1 MEEAKKLTVKTP
13 DQSRATTPIQLPD
26 TTGSDILNV
35 IRELTPDSLRVPK
48 SSISPSPQLV
58 KSGDDKSPLIS
69 ISPPE
74 TTTKSD
80 VPDLIILESTKTSP
94 VLSQKLVNNAKSSV
108 ESLDKIIDNDTGRSR
123 SSDSNSL
130 DDDKILR
137 DSFPGS
143 PTSSDDKS
151 LDSLNKK
158 TLFSSGS
165 FTPDSDTGDKRSD
178 ELVES
183 KSVKFNF
190 DNATDDAKT
199 DGKMSTGILKKSEQK
214 AEESV
219 QKKSLTIVQ
228 QENVGQEE
236 FVKEEV
242 GEEREQIETD
252 DVKEKS
258 NLEETAVGEET
269 MEQSVKR
276 SKEVKK

>member
-1 MEEAKKLTVKTP
+1 MDEAKKLKVKTP

-94 VLSQKLVNNAKSSV
+94 VLSQKLVNKSSV

-236 FVKEEV
+236 LVKEEV

>member
-1 MEEAKKLTVKTP
+1 MEEAKKLKVKTP

-94 VLSQKLVNNAKSSV
+94 VLSQKLVNKSSV

-236 FVKEEV
+236 LVKEEV

-252 DVKEKS
+252 DVKEES
-258 NLEETAVGEET
+258 NLEETSVGEET

>member
-94 VLSQKLVNNAKSSV
+94 VLSQKLVNKSSV

-236 FVKEEV
+236 LVKEEV

-252 DVKEKS
+252 DVKEES
-258 NLEETAVGEET
+258 NLEETSVGEET
-269 MEQSVKR
+269 MEQSVKG

>member
-94 VLSQKLVNNAKSSV
+94 VLSQKLVNKSSV

-236 FVKEEV
+236 LVQEEV
-242 GEEREQIETD
+242 GEEREQIETC
-252 DVKEKS
+252 DVKEES
-258 NLEETAVGEET
+258 NLEETSVGEET
-269 MEQSVKR
+269 MEQSVKG

>member
-26 TTGSDILNV
+26 TTGSDIINV

-94 VLSQKLVNNAKSSV
+94 VLSQKLVNKSSV

-219 QKKSLTIVQ
+219 QKKSLIIVQ

-242 GEEREQIETD
+242 GEEREQIEAD
-252 DVKEKS
+252 DVKEES